1 MKKNFINMTKWLS
14 LGVLIFLSIILNI
27 TYAYGN
33 NLTTAFVNSIL
44 EKSSSI
50 SSYKA
55 KFTSVHNPGKGPV
68 FKGIVICDESGKFYK
83 KAVED
88 KKEFI
93 TIFDG
98 KYFWEIY
105 RNLAYKRNIKILSEK
120 FGEDFMKS
128 ELPLDLRNPFF
139 NIKNRNL
146 DYKGTKYLNLPKGE
160 EILTY
165 LFSAKKNILK
175 DKEKFVEKDVKL
187 WIDTESKLLR
197 KYVVYNNDGS
207 VFNKQFFYS
216 IEINPDIKKNL
227 FSPPILDKI
236 KIVND
241 TQKWVGI
248 YSKVK
253 KDK

>member
-1 MKKNFINMTKWLS
+1 MEKNFIKMIKSSYFWI
-14 LGVLIFLSIILNI
+14 LIFLIMSLSVFYIYRSNSTSQIVKEISKNTPSLN
-27 TYAYGN
+27 
-33 NLTTAFVNSIL
+33 
-44 EKSSSI
+44 
-50 SSYKA
+50 SYKA

-68 FKGIVICDESGKFYK
+68 FKGTVICDESGKFYK
-83 KAVED
+83 KWRAD
-88 KKEFI
+88 KKEVI

-105 RNLAYKRNIKILSEK
+105 RNLGYKRNIKILLEK
-120 FGEDFMKS
+120 FGEDFIKS
-128 ELPLDLRNPFF
+128 ELPLDLSKPFVG
-139 NIKNRNL
+139 IKKKNL
-146 DYKGTKYLNLPKGE
+146 SYKGKKYLNLPKGK

-216 IEINPDIKKNL
+216 IQINPDIKKNL
-227 FSPPILDKI
+227 FSPPLLDKI

-241 TQKWVGI
+241 TRKWVGI
-248 YSKVK
+248 YSMVK
-253 KDK
+253 KNK